1 MPKTTLSVFDR
12 VRIVTDRSAS
22 KCSAKDLLYNIV
34 GEDGPL
40 RPRMIGLYLDL
51 IGNCKGQYQS
61 AHNLNGVGF

>member
-40 RPRMIGLYLDL
+40 RPRMINLDL

-61 AHNLNGVGF
+61 AHSLNGVGF